1 MPSRRLFVTLAMI
14 GSLLASSALAADNSS
29 STVKLIMVGDIMFAN
44 DEETGKIVAR
54 GENPFQPFAEVLKGA
69 DVAIANLEC
78 VVAEHGEK
86 VEKPYNFLAGP
97 TCLPLLK
104 QHFAGFSVANN
115 HSGDYGKPAFI
126 EECDLMDK
134 AGIPYFGGGRNLAEA
149 HRPWIIDRNG
159 VRIAMLGYC
168 EVFLRSFQA
177 GEKEAGVAW
186 SEHEEEVF
194 TDLKAAREKY
204 NADIVIP
211 YMHWGWE
218 REPANEREKTFARKM
233 IDAGADIVV
242 GAHPH
247 VTQGAE
253 YYKGHLIV
261 YSLGNFLFNGFD
273 AEETQTGWVLRMTI
287 GKQGLVSW
295 DTVVARLDEQ
305 RGVPQPDFNAKSPSG
320 RAGTDEIVEI
330 NHPHELQNHGKG
342 E

>member
-1 MPSRRLFVTLAMI
+1 
-14 GSLLASSALAADNSS
+14 
-29 STVKLIMVGDIMFAN
+29 MFA
-44 DEETGKIVAR
+44 
-54 GENPFQPFAEVLKGA
+54 
-69 DVAIANLEC
+69 
-78 VVAEHGEK
+78 
-86 VEKPYNFLAGP
+86 
-97 TCLPLLK
+97 
-104 QHFAGFSVANN
+104 
-115 HSGDYGKPAFI
+115 
-126 EECDLMDK
+126 
-134 AGIPYFGGGRNLAEA
+134 
-149 HRPWIIDRNG
+149 
-159 VRIAMLGYC
+159 
-168 EVFLRSFQA
+168 
-177 GEKEAGVAW
+177 
-186 SEHEEEVF
+186 
-194 TDLKAAREKY
+194 DLKAAREKY
-204 NADIVIP
+204 KADIVIP

-273 AEETQTGWVLRMTI
+273 AEETQTGWALRMTI

-305 RGVPQPDFNAKSPSG
+305 RGVPRPDFNAKSPSG
-320 RAGTDEIVEI
+320 RVGTEEIVEI